1 MIVINTANNYNEVHE
16 KNSWGSTMSLVKY
29 EIFSKAAEVN
39 SFTKAAEEL
48 GLTQS
53 AVSHAITS
61 LEKEFNFPLFIRNNS
76 AIKLTQDGKDLLI
89 TIREILYYNDMLKQE
104 VNAINGLNKGT
115 VKVGVFSSISTN
127 WIPFII
133 KEMEREYPN
142 IEIQLIEGNYSEIEK
157 WLLNSE
163 VDCGFI
169 NNKTTSLHSFEIVK
183 LKSEPLLCVV
193 SEQSPLHNNKYLSV
207 EDIENASFIMPTYQC
222 FDDIQLFFKENN
234 IEPNIRFENMNENSI
249 FSMVENN
256 LGISILP
263 EMIIPKALDSI
274 KVIPLE
280 LEQTRTIGLAIR
292 TPSSPAVKKFT
303 EITKSWV
310 KT

>member
-1 MIVINTANNYNEVHE
+1 
-16 KNSWGSTMSLVKY
+16 MSLVKY

-39 SFTKAAEEL
+39 SFTKTAEEL

-76 AIKLTQDGKDLLI
+76 AIKLTQNGKDLLI

-104 VNAINGLNKGT
+104 INAINGLNKGT

-127 WIPFII
+127 WIPYII
-133 KEMEREYPN
+133 KEMEEKYPY
-142 IEIQLIEGNYSEIEK
+142 IEIQLIEGNYAEIEK
-157 WLLNSE
+157 WLLDSE
-163 VDCGFI
+163 IECGFV
-169 NNKTTSLHSFEIVK
+169 NNKSTSLHSFDIVE
-183 LKSEPLLCVV
+183 LKTEPLLCVV
-193 SEQSPLHNNKYLSV
+193 SEQSPLHSNKHLSV
-207 EDIENASFIMPTYQC
+207 EDIENAPFIMPAYQC

-263 EMIIPKALDSI
+263 EMIIPKGLNSI

-280 LEQTRTIGLAIR
+280 IAQTRTIGLAIR
-292 TPSSPAVKKFT
+292 TPISPAVKKFV
-303 EITKSWV
+303 EITENWIKNAGFN
-310 KT
+310 

>member
-1 MIVINTANNYNEVHE
+1 
-16 KNSWGSTMSLVKY
+16 MSLVKY
-29 EIFSKAAEVN
+29 EIFSKAAELN
-39 SFTKAAEEL
+39 SFTKTAEEL

-76 AIKLTQDGKDLLI
+76 AIKLTQNGKDLLV

-127 WIPFII
+127 WIPYII
-133 KEMEREYPN
+133 KEMEKKYPN
-142 IEIQLIEGNYSEIEK
+142 IEIQLIEGNYTEIEK
-157 WLLNSE
+157 WLLDSE

-169 NNKTTSLHSFEIVK
+169 NNKTTSLHSFDIVK
-183 LKSEPLLCVV
+183 LKTEPLLCVV
-193 SEQSPLHNNKYLSV
+193 SEQSPLHSNKHLSV
-207 EDIENASFIMPTYQC
+207 KDIENAPFIMPTYQC

-234 IEPNIRFENMNENSI
+234 IQPNIRFENMNENSI

-263 EMIIPKALDSI
+263 EMIIPKGLDSI

-292 TPSSPAVKKFT
+292 TPISPAVNKFA
-303 EITKSWV
+303 EITKNWV
-310 KT
+310 KNAIS

>member
-1 MIVINTANNYNEVHE
+1 
-16 KNSWGSTMSLVKY
+16 MSLVKY

-39 SFTKAAEEL
+39 SFTKTAEEL

-76 AIKLTQDGKDLLI
+76 AIKLTQNGKELLV
-89 TIREILYYNDMLKQE
+89 TIREILYYNDILKQE

-127 WIPFII
+127 WIPFIM
-133 KEMEREYPN
+133 KEMEKKYPN
-142 IEIQLIEGNYSEIEK
+142 IEIKLIEGNYAEIEK
-157 WLLNSE
+157 WLLDSE

-169 NNKTTSLHSFEIVK
+169 INNKTTSLRSFDIVK
-183 LKSEPLLCVV
+183 LKTEPLLCVV
-193 SEQSPLHNNKYLSV
+193 SEQSPLHTNKFLSV
-207 EDIENASFIMPTYQC
+207 EDIETAPFIMPTYQC

-263 EMIIPKALDSI
+263 EMIIPKGLNSI

-280 LEQTRTIGLAIR
+280 SEQTRTIGLAIR
-292 TPSSPAVKKFT
+292 KPISPAVKKFS
-303 EITKSWV
+303 EITENWV
-310 KT
+310 KKLSYS

>member
-1 MIVINTANNYNEVHE
+1 
-16 KNSWGSTMSLVKY
+16 MSLVKY

-39 SFTKAAEEL
+39 SFTKTAEEL

-61 LEKEFNFPLFIRNNS
+61 LEKEFNFPLFIRNNTT
-76 AIKLTQDGKDLLI
+76 IKLTQNGKDLLV

-104 VNAINGLNKGT
+104 VSAINGLNKGT

-127 WIPFII
+127 WIPYMI
-133 KEMEREYPN
+133 KEMEKTYPN
-142 IEIQLIEGNYSEIEK
+142 IEIQLIEGNYAEIEK
-157 WLLNSE
+157 WLLDSK
-163 VDCGFI
+163 VDCGFV
-169 NNKTTSLHSFEIVK
+169 NNKTTALRSFDIVQ
-183 LKSEPLLCVV
+183 LKTEPLLCVV
-193 SEQSPLHNNKYLSV
+193 SDKSPLHSKKHISV
-207 EDIENASFIMPTYQC
+207 EDIENAPFIMPTYQC
-222 FDDIQLFFKENN
+222 FDDLQLFFKENN
-234 IEPNIRFENMNENSI
+234 IHPNIRFENMNENSI

-263 EMIIPKALDSI
+263 EMIIPKGLNSI

-292 TPSSPAVKKFT
+292 TPISPAVKKFT
-303 EITKSWV
+303 EIAENWCRLTRTLSE
-310 KT
+310 

>member
-1 MIVINTANNYNEVHE
+1 
-16 KNSWGSTMSLVKY
+16 MSLVKY

-39 SFTKAAEEL
+39 SFTKTADVL

-76 AIKLTQDGKDLLI
+76 AIKLTQNGKDLLV

-127 WIPFII
+127 WIPYII
-133 KEMEREYPN
+133 KEMERKYPD
-142 IEIQLIEGNYSEIEK
+142 IEIQLIEGNYAEVEK
-157 WLLNSE
+157 WLLDSE
-163 VDCGFI
+163 VDCGFVNI
-169 NNKTTSLHSFEIVK
+169 KTTTALHSFDIVQ
-183 LKSEPLLCVV
+183 LKTEPLLCVV
-193 SEQSPLHNNKYLSV
+193 SDQSPFHRKKYISV
-207 EDIENASFIMPTYQC
+207 EDIENAPFIMPTFQC

-234 IEPNIRFENMNENSI
+234 IQPNIRFENMNENSI

-263 EMIIPKALDSI
+263 EMIIPKGLDSI

-280 LEQTRTIGLAIR
+280 LQQTRTIGLAIR
-292 TPSSPAVKKFT
+292 TPISPAVKKFA
-303 EITKSWV
+303 EITEHWV
-310 KT
+310 KNVT

>member
-1 MIVINTANNYNEVHE
+1 MKKILGV
-16 KNSWGSTMSLVKY
+16 STMSLVKY

-39 SFTKAAEEL
+39 SFTKTAEEL

-61 LEKEFNFPLFIRNNS
+61 LEKEFGFHLFIRNNS
-76 AIKLTQDGKDLLI
+76 IIKLTQNGKDLLV

-127 WIPFII
+127 WIPYII
-133 KEMEREYPN
+133 KEMEEKFPD
-142 IEIQLIEGNYSEIEK
+142 IEIQLIEGNYAEIEK
-157 WLLNSE
+157 WLLDGD

-169 NNKTTSLHSFEIVK
+169 NNKTTSLHSFDIVK
-183 LKSEPLLCVV
+183 LKTEPLLCVV

-207 EDIENASFIMPTYQC
+207 EDIENAPFIMPTYQC

-249 FSMVENN
+249 FSMVDNN

-263 EMIIPKALDSI
+263 EMIIPKKLDSI

-280 LEQTRTIGLAIR
+280 LEQTRTIALAIR
-292 TPSSPAVKKFT
+292 TPISPAVKKFV
-303 EITKSWV
+303 EITENWV
-310 KT
+310 KNVEL

>member
-1 MIVINTANNYNEVHE
+1 MKKFLGV
-16 KNSWGSTMSLVKY
+16 STMSLVKY

-39 SFTKAAEEL
+39 SFTKTAEEL

-76 AIKLTQDGKDLLI
+76 AIKLTQNGKELLV
-89 TIREILYYNDMLKQE
+89 TIREILYYNDILKQE

-127 WIPFII
+127 WIPFIM
-133 KEMEREYPN
+133 KEMEKKYPN
-142 IEIQLIEGNYSEIEK
+142 IEIKLIEGNYAEIEK
-157 WLLNSE
+157 WLLDSE

-169 NNKTTSLHSFEIVK
+169 INNKTTSLRSFDIVK
-183 LKSEPLLCVV
+183 LKTEPLLCVV
-193 SEQSPLHNNKYLSV
+193 SEQSPLHTNKFLSV
-207 EDIENASFIMPTYQC
+207 EDIETAPFIMPTYQC

-263 EMIIPKALDSI
+263 EMIIPKGLNSI

-280 LEQTRTIGLAIR
+280 SEQTRTIGLAIR
-292 TPSSPAVKKFT
+292 KPISPAVKKFS
-303 EITKSWV
+303 EITENWV
-310 KT
+310 KKLSYS

>member
-1 MIVINTANNYNEVHE
+1 MKKILGV
-16 KNSWGSTMSLVKY
+16 STMSLVKY

-39 SFTKAAEEL
+39 SFTKTAEEL

-76 AIKLTQDGKDLLI
+76 AIKLTQNGKDLLI

-127 WIPFII
+127 WIPYII
-133 KEMEREYPN
+133 KEMEEKYPD
-142 IEIQLIEGNYSEIEK
+142 IEIQLIEGNYAEIEK
-157 WLLNSE
+157 WLLDSE
-163 VDCGFI
+163 VDCGFV
-169 NNKTTSLHSFEIVK
+169 NNKSTSLHSFDIVE
-183 LKSEPLLCVV
+183 LKTEPLLCVV
-193 SEQSPLHNNKYLSV
+193 SEQSPLHSNKHLSV
-207 EDIENASFIMPTYQC
+207 EDIENAPFIMPTYQC
-222 FDDIQLFFKENN
+222 FEDIHLFFKENN

-263 EMIIPKALDSI
+263 EMIIPEGLNSI

-280 LEQTRTIGLAIR
+280 LEQTRTIGIAIR
-292 TPSSPAVKKFT
+292 TPISPAVKKFT
-303 EITKSWV
+303 EIVENWIKNAGL
-310 KT
+310 

>member
-1 MIVINTANNYNEVHE
+1 
-16 KNSWGSTMSLVKY
+16 MSLVKY
-29 EIFSKAAEVN
+29 EIFSKAAELN
-39 SFTKAAEEL
+39 SFTKTAEKL

-76 AIKLTQDGKDLLI
+76 AIKLTQNGMNLLV
-89 TIREILYYNDMLKQE
+89 TIREILYYNDILKQE

-115 VKVGVFSSISTN
+115 VKVGVFSSISTK
-127 WIPFII
+127 WIPFIM
-133 KEMEREYPN
+133 KEMEKKYPN
-142 IEIQLIEGNYSEIEK
+142 IEIKLIEGNYAEIEK
-157 WLLNSE
+157 WLLDNE

-169 NNKTTSLHSFEIVK
+169 NNSTSSLRSFDIVK
-183 LKSEPLLCVV
+183 LKTEPLLCVV
-193 SEQSPLHNNKYLSV
+193 SEQSPLHNNKHLSV
-207 EDIENASFIMPTYQC
+207 EDIETTPFIMPTYQC

-234 IEPNIRFENMNENSI
+234 IKPNIRFENMNENSI

-263 EMIIPKALDSI
+263 EMIIPKGLNSI

-292 TPSSPAVKKFT
+292 TPISPAVKKFSEVT
-303 EITKSWV
+303 ENWV
-310 KT
+310 KKLSYS

>member
-1 MIVINTANNYNEVHE
+1 MKKILGV
-16 KNSWGSTMSLVKY
+16 SMMSLVKY

-39 SFTKAAEEL
+39 SFTKTAEEL

-61 LEKEFNFPLFIRNNS
+61 LEKEFGFPLFIRNNS
-76 AIKLTQDGKDLLI
+76 AIKLTQNGKDLLV

-104 VNAINGLNKGT
+104 VNAINGLNKGM

-127 WIPFII
+127 WIPYII
-133 KEMEREYPN
+133 KEMEKKYPN
-142 IEIQLIEGNYSEIEK
+142 IEIQLIEGNYAEIEK
-157 WLLNSE
+157 WLLESE

-169 NNKTTSLHSFEIVK
+169 NNKTTSLHSFEILK
-183 LKSEPLLCVV
+183 LKTEPLLCVV
-193 SEQSPLHNNKYLSV
+193 SEQSPLHNNKQLSIK
-207 EDIENASFIMPTYQC
+207 EIENAPFIMPTYQC

-234 IEPNIRFENMNENSI
+234 IEPNIRFKNMNENSI
-249 FSMVENN
+249 FSMVKNN

-263 EMIIPKALDSI
+263 EMIIPKELDSI

-280 LEQTRTIGLAIR
+280 LEQTRTIGLATR
-292 TPSSPAVKKFT
+292 TPISPAVKKFA
-303 EITKSWV
+303 EITKNWI
-310 KT
+310 KNTGL

>member
-1 MIVINTANNYNEVHE
+1 MKYMKKFLGV
-16 KNSWGSTMSLVKY
+16 STMSLVKY

-39 SFTKAAEEL
+39 SFTKTAEEL

-76 AIKLTQDGKDLLI
+76 AIKLTQNGKELLV
-89 TIREILYYNDMLKQE
+89 TIREILYYNDILKQE

-127 WIPFII
+127 WIPFIM
-133 KEMEREYPN
+133 KEMEKKYPN
-142 IEIQLIEGNYSEIEK
+142 IEIKLIEGNYAEIEK
-157 WLLNSE
+157 WLLDSE

-169 NNKTTSLHSFEIVK
+169 INNKTTSLRSFDIVK
-183 LKSEPLLCVV
+183 LKTEPLLCVV
-193 SEQSPLHNNKYLSV
+193 SEQSPLHTNKFLSV
-207 EDIENASFIMPTYQC
+207 EDIETAPFIMPTYQC

-263 EMIIPKALDSI
+263 EMIIPKGLNSI

-280 LEQTRTIGLAIR
+280 SEQTRTIGLAIR
-292 TPSSPAVKKFT
+292 KPISPAVKKFS
-303 EITKSWV
+303 EITENWV
-310 KT
+310 KKLSYS

>member
-1 MIVINTANNYNEVHE
+1 
-16 KNSWGSTMSLVKY
+16 MSLVKY

-39 SFTKAAEEL
+39 SFTKTAEEL

-61 LEKEFNFPLFIRNNS
+61 LEKEFNFPLFIRNNTT
-76 AIKLTQDGKDLLI
+76 IKLTQNGKDLLV

-104 VNAINGLNKGT
+104 VSAINGLNKGT

-127 WIPFII
+127 WIPYII
-133 KEMEREYPN
+133 KEMEKNFPY
-142 IEIQLIEGNYSEIEK
+142 IEIQLLEGNYAEIEK
-157 WLLNSE
+157 WLQDSE
-163 VDCGFI
+163 VDCGFV
-169 NNKTTSLHSFEIVK
+169 NSKAPLNSFEIVK
-183 LKSEPLLCVV
+183 LKTDPLLCVV
-193 SEQSPLHNNKYLSV
+193 SNQSPLHRNKHISV
-207 EDIENASFIMPTYQC
+207 EELESVPFIMPTYSC

-234 IEPNIRFENMNENSI
+234 IQPNIRFENMTENSI

-263 EMIIPKALDSI
+263 EMVIPKALDSI

-280 LEQTRTIGLAIR
+280 LEQYRTIGLAIR
-292 TPSSPAVKKFT
+292 TPTSPAVKKFA
-303 EITKSWV
+303 EITENWV
-310 KT
+310 KNAGL

>member
-1 MIVINTANNYNEVHE
+1 
-16 KNSWGSTMSLVKY
+16 MSLVKY

-39 SFTKAAEEL
+39 SFTKTAEEL

-76 AIKLTQDGKDLLI
+76 AIKLTQNGKDLLI

-104 VNAINGLNKGT
+104 INAINGLNKGT

-127 WIPFII
+127 WIPYII
-133 KEMEREYPN
+133 KEMEEKYPY
-142 IEIQLIEGNYSEIEK
+142 IEIQLIEGNYAEIEK
-157 WLLNSE
+157 WLLDSE
-163 VDCGFI
+163 IECGFV
-169 NNKTTSLHSFEIVK
+169 NNKSTSLHSFDIVE
-183 LKSEPLLCVV
+183 LKTEPLLCVV
-193 SEQSPLHNNKYLSV
+193 SEQSPLHSNKHLSV
-207 EDIENASFIMPTYQC
+207 EDIENAPFIMPAYQC
-222 FDDIQLFFKENN
+222 FNDIQLFFKENN

-263 EMIIPKALDSI
+263 EMIIPKGLNSI

-280 LEQTRTIGLAIR
+280 IAQTRTIGLAIR
-292 TPSSPAVKKFT
+292 TPISPAVKKFT
-303 EITKSWV
+303 EITESWV
-310 KT
+310 KNVGL

>member
-1 MIVINTANNYNEVHE
+1 MKKFLGV
-16 KNSWGSTMSLVKY
+16 STMSLVKY

-39 SFTKAAEEL
+39 SFTKTAEEL

-76 AIKLTQDGKDLLI
+76 AIKLTQNGKELLV
-89 TIREILYYNDMLKQE
+89 TIREILYYNDILKQE

-127 WIPFII
+127 WTPFIM
-133 KEMEREYPN
+133 KEMEKKYPN
-142 IEIQLIEGNYSEIEK
+142 IEIKLIEGNYAEIEK
-157 WLLNSE
+157 WLLDSE

-169 NNKTTSLHSFEIVK
+169 NNNTTSLRSFDIVN
-183 LKSEPLLCVV
+183 LKTEPLLCVV

-207 EDIENASFIMPTYQC
+207 EDIETAPFIMPTYQC

-234 IEPNIRFENMNENSI
+234 IEPKIRFENMNENSI

-263 EMIIPKALDSI
+263 EMIIPKGLNSI

-292 TPSSPAVKKFT
+292 KPISPAVKKFS
-303 EITKSWV
+303 EITENWV
-310 KT
+310 KKTEL

>member
-1 MIVINTANNYNEVHE
+1 
-16 KNSWGSTMSLVKY
+16 MSLVKY

-39 SFTKAAEEL
+39 SFTKTAEEL

-133 KEMEREYPN
+133 KEMGKEYPN
-142 IEIQLIEGNYSEIEK
+142 IAIQLIEGNYAEIEK

-169 NNKTTSLHSFEIVK
+169 NNKTTSLHSFQIVK
-183 LKSEPLLCVV
+183 LKTEPLLCVV

-207 EDIENASFIMPTYQC
+207 EDIENTPFIMPTYQC

-234 IEPNIRFENMNENSI
+234 IAPNIRFENMNENSI

-263 EMIIPKALDSI
+263 EMIIPKDLDSI

-280 LEQTRTIGLAIR
+280 LAQSRTIGLAIR
-292 TPSSPAVKKFT
+292 TPISPAVKKFT
-303 EITKSWV
+303 EITESWIRKQEAIV
-310 KT
+310 D

>member
-1 MIVINTANNYNEVHE
+1 MKKILGV
-16 KNSWGSTMSLVKY
+16 STMSLVKY
-29 EIFSKAAEVN
+29 EIFSKAAELN
-39 SFTKAAEEL
+39 SFTKTAEEL

-76 AIKLTQDGKDLLI
+76 AIKLTQNGKDLLI
-89 TIREILYYNDMLKQE
+89 TIRKILNYNDILKQE
-104 VNAINGLNKGT
+104 INAINGLNKGT
-115 VKVGVFSSISTN
+115 VKVGVFSSVSTN
-127 WIPFII
+127 WIPYII
-133 KEMEREYPN
+133 KEMEKNYPN
-142 IEIQLIEGNYSEIEK
+142 IEIQLIEGNYAEIEK
-157 WLLNSE
+157 WLLDSE

-169 NNKTTSLHSFEIVK
+169 NNNTTSLQSFEIVK

-193 SEQSPLHNNKYLSV
+193 SEQSPLRSNKHLSF
-207 EDIENASFIMPTYQC
+207 EEIENAPFIMPTYQC

-263 EMIIPKALDSI
+263 EMIIPKGLNSI

-292 TPSSPAVKKFT
+292 TPISPAVKKFT
-303 EITKSWV
+303 EITENWV
-310 KT
+310 KNKGNS

>member
-1 MIVINTANNYNEVHE
+1 
-16 KNSWGSTMSLVKY
+16 MSLVKY

-39 SFTKAAEEL
+39 SFTKTAEEL

-76 AIKLTQDGKDLLI
+76 AIKLTQNGKDLLV

-127 WIPFII
+127 WIPYII
-133 KEMEREYPN
+133 KEMEKQYPD
-142 IEIQLIEGNYSEIEK
+142 IEIQLIEGNYAEIEK
-157 WLLNSE
+157 WLLESE

-169 NNKTTSLHSFEIVK
+169 NNKTTSLHSFDIVK
-183 LKSEPLLCVV
+183 LKTEPLLCVV
-193 SEQSPLHNNKYLSV
+193 SEQSPLHSNKYLSV
-207 EDIENASFIMPTYQC
+207 EDIENAPFIMPTYQC

-234 IEPNIRFENMNENSI
+234 IQPNIRFENMNENSI

-263 EMIIPKALDSI
+263 EMIIPKGLDTI

-292 TPSSPAVKKFT
+292 TPISPAVKKFA
-303 EITKSWV
+303 EITEKWV
-310 KT
+310 KMRGFN

>member
-1 MIVINTANNYNEVHE
+1 MKKFLGV
-16 KNSWGSTMSLVKY
+16 STMSLVKY

-39 SFTKAAEEL
+39 SFTKTAEEL

-76 AIKLTQDGKDLLI
+76 AIKLTQNGKELLV
-89 TIREILYYNDMLKQE
+89 TIREILYYNDILKQE

-127 WIPFII
+127 WIPFIM
-133 KEMEREYPN
+133 KEMEKKYPN
-142 IEIQLIEGNYSEIEK
+142 IEIKLIEGNYAEIKK
-157 WLLNSE
+157 WLLDSE

-169 NNKTTSLHSFEIVK
+169 INNKTTSLRSFDIVK
-183 LKSEPLLCVV
+183 LKTEPLLCVV
-193 SEQSPLHNNKYLSV
+193 SEQSPLHTNKFLSV
-207 EDIENASFIMPTYQC
+207 EDIETAPFIMPTYQC

-263 EMIIPKALDSI
+263 EMIIPKGLNSI

-280 LEQTRTIGLAIR
+280 SEQTRTIGLAIR
-292 TPSSPAVKKFT
+292 KPISPAVKKFS
-303 EITKSWV
+303 EITENWV
-310 KT
+310 KKLSYS

>member
-1 MIVINTANNYNEVHE
+1 MKKFLGV
-16 KNSWGSTMSLVKY
+16 STMSLVKY

-39 SFTKAAEEL
+39 SFTKTAEEL

-76 AIKLTQDGKDLLI
+76 VIKLTQDGKNLLI

-115 VKVGVFSSISTN
+115 IKVGVFSSISTN

-133 KEMEREYPN
+133 KEMEKEYPN
-142 IEIQLIEGNYSEIEK
+142 IEIQLIEGNYAEIEK

-183 LKSEPLLCVV
+183 LKTEPLLCVV
-193 SEQSPLHNNKYLSV
+193 SEQSPLHNHKYLSV
-207 EDIENASFIMPTYQC
+207 EDIENTPFIMPTYQC

-234 IEPNIRFENMNENSI
+234 IAPNIRFENMNENSI
-249 FSMVENN
+249 FSMVQNN

-263 EMIIPKALDSI
+263 EMIIPKDLDSI

-280 LEQTRTIGLAIR
+280 LAQSRTIGLAIR
-292 TPSSPAVKKFT
+292 TPISPAVKKFT
-303 EITKSWV
+303 EITESWV
-310 KT
+310 KKQEAIVD